1 MSEPPLWEREGRD
14 WPNRAASRFVQA
26 AGLRWHVQRLGS
38 GPTLLLVHGTGA
50 ATHSWRALA
59 PLLGHDFEVV
69 APDMPGHGFTTMPRA
84 QRLSLPYMAGA
95 LSALLEVLAVR
106 PTLVVGHSAG
116 AAVLIRMCLDGRIA
130 PRAVIS
136 LNGALLPLSG
146 LAGQLFAP
154 LARLLY
160 TTSFMPRL
168 FARRAADPAVVR
180 RMLGDTG
187 SRVDPEALEYYGR
200 LARNP
205 RHVTAAIGM
214 MASWDLEPLVREL
227 PQLQPPLYLVVGT
240 NDRMV
245 RPAHAGRVR
254 RILPTATLVPLPGLG
269 HLAHEEEPER
279 IAGLVVGV
287 GRSLGLLP
295 PARGLG

>member
-14 WPNRAASRFVQA
+14 WPNRAASSFVEA
-26 AGLRWHVQRLGS
+26 GGLRWHVQRTGS

-50 ATHSWRALA
+50 ATHSWRRLV
-59 PLLGHDFEVV
+59 PLLGHHFEVV
-69 APDMPGHGFTTMPRA
+69 APDMPGHGFTPMPRG

-95 LSALLEVLAVR
+95 LSALLEALAVR
-106 PTLVVGHSAG
+106 PALVVGHSAG
-116 AAVLIRMCLDGRIA
+116 AAVLIRMCLDGRIS

-154 LARLLY
+154 LARLLH

-187 SRVDPEALEYYGR
+187 SRVDPEALDLYGR

-205 RHVTAAIGM
+205 RHVKAALGM
-214 MASWDLEPLVREL
+214 MASWDLDPLVREL
-227 PQLQPPLYLVVGT
+227 PRLQPPLHLVVGT

-254 RILPTATLVPLPGLG
+254 RILPTATLMPLPGLG
-269 HLAHEEEPER
+269 HLAHEEEPEQVAEL
-279 IAGLVVGV
+279 IVGV
-287 GRSLGLLP
+287 ARSLALM
-295 PARGLG
+295 PAAAA